1 MIDDVGLDP
10 LLPVSVNEEEVAN
23 WLLGWAGQD
32 RLLRMVLVWYT
43 SLAEVHC
50 TPKVDV

>member
-23 WLLGWAGQD
+23 WLLEWTGQD
-32 RLLRMVLVWYT
+32 RFLRMVMSLVHFVDEG
-43 SLAEVHC
+43 SLH
-50 TPKVDV
+50 P